1 MKDKKVKDKEE
12 KVDYEGLNSII
23 RTSKIVLKFLTIAL
37 ILGLI
42 IGLFIIIEKTELLK
56 IFITILGL
64 LVPLFVGWT
73 LAWLIEPL
81 IKLLERKNI
90 SRKLGTPIVYLLF
103 LIVMALLIILVVPEF
118 INQLKELISQLPNYL
133 SKVKNFISNL
143 FNKFDTDALDITS
156 IQNDIN
162 GQLEKYV
169 TDFTS
174 NGLSGIV
181 SVVTSILSSGLT
193 VGLSLIIAFYFSLSF
208 DKMARKVNNT
218 LPKSHRNEI
227 INILGQIGDMTRRY
241 VNGTLFSSLIVTI
254 FTFIGLLISGVSSP
268 LLFAIFCGVTN
279 IIPYFGP
286 YIGGIPTIIVGFS
299 ISPLCGVVCLV
310 TILLVQLI
318 EGNIINPIIVGK
330 ATDIHPITIIIGLIV
345 FEHFFGIL
353 GMVLATPIMGA
364 VKILF
369 KYFNEKYHLVDRLL
383 NNNKKVEE

>member
-1 MKDKKVKDKEE
+1 MKDKNKKEE
-12 KVDYEGLNSII
+12 KIDYEGLNSII
-23 RTSKIVLKFLTIAL
+23 KNGKVVLKFLTITL
-37 ILGLI
+37 IFGLI
-42 IGLFIIIEKTELLK
+42 IAFFIILEKMEFLK
-56 IFITILGL
+56 ILVTLLGL

-73 LAWLIEPL
+73 LAWLVEPL

-90 SRKLGTPIVYLLF
+90 KRTFGTTIVYLLF
-103 LIVMALLIILVVPEF
+103 IIVMVLLIVLVVPEF

-133 SKVKNFISNL
+133 SKVKDFISGL
-143 FNKFDTDALDITS
+143 FNKFDTDALDIAS

-268 LLFAIFCGVTN
+268 LLFAIFCGITN

-299 ISPLCGVVCLV
+299 ISPLCGIVCLV
-310 TILLVQLI
+310 TILLVQLV

-369 KYFNEKYHLVDRLL
+369 NYFNEKYHLIDRLL
-383 NNNKKVEE
+383 NNKKPVEE

>member
-1 MKDKKVKDKEE
+1 MKDKKVKDQEE

-169 TDFTS
+169 TEFTS

-383 NNNKKVEE
+383 NNNKTVEE

>member
-1 MKDKKVKDKEE
+1 MKDNKE
-12 KVDYEGLNSII
+12 KIDVEGVNSII
-23 RTSKIVLKFLTIAL
+23 HTSKIVLKFVIIGL
-37 ILGLI
+37 ILALI

-56 IFITILGL
+56 ILITILSL
-64 LVPLFVGWT
+64 LVPLFAGWV
-73 LAWLIEPL
+73 LAWLVEPL

-90 SRKLGTPIVYLLF
+90 NRKLGTTIVYLLF
-103 LIVMALLIILVVPEF
+103 MIIMVLLIVLVVPEF

-133 SKVKNFISNL
+133 SKVKDFIANL
-143 FNKFDTDALDITS
+143 FNRFDTDALDIAS

-169 TDFTS
+169 TEFTS
-174 NGLSGIV
+174 NGLTGIV

-193 VGLSLIIAFYFSLSF
+193 VGLSLIIAFYFSLGF
-208 DKMARKVNNT
+208 DRMAKKVNNT
-218 LPKSHRNEI
+218 LPKNHRNEI

-268 LLFAIFCGVTN
+268 LLFAIFCGITN

-299 ISPLCGVVCLV
+299 ISPLCGIVCLV
-310 TILLVQLI
+310 TILLVQMV
-318 EGNIINPIIVGK
+318 EGNVINPIIVGK
-330 ATDIHPITIIIGLIV
+330 ATDMHPITIIIGLII
-345 FEHFFGIL
+345 FGHFFGIV

-364 VKILF
+364 AKILF
-369 KYFNEKYHLVDRLL
+369 NYFNSKYHLINRLL
-383 NNNKKVEE
+383 NNKTELE

>member
-1 MKDKKVKDKEE
+1 MKDKKVKEE
-12 KVDYEGLNSII
+12 KEKIDYEGLNSII
-23 RTSKIVLKFLTIAL
+23 RTSKVVLKFVTICL

-56 IFITILGL
+56 IFITILSL
-64 LVPLFVGWT
+64 LVPLFVGWV
-73 LAWLIEPL
+73 LAWLVEPL

-90 SRKLGTPIVYLLF
+90 KRTFGTIIVYLLF
-103 LIVMALLIILVVPEF
+103 IIVMALLIVLVVPEF
-118 INQLKELISQLPNYL
+118 ITQLKELISQLPNYL
-133 SKVKNFISNL
+133 SKVKDFISGL
-143 FNKFDTDALDITS
+143 FNRFDTDALDIAT

-162 GQLEKYV
+162 SQLEKYV

-193 VGLSLIIAFYFSLSF
+193 VGLSLIIAFYFSLGF
-208 DKMARKVNNT
+208 DKMAKKVNNT
-218 LPKSHRNEI
+218 LPKSHRVEI

-268 LLFAIFCGVTN
+268 LLFAIFCGITN

-299 ISPLCGVVCLV
+299 ISPLCGIVCLV
-310 TILLVQLI
+310 TILLVQLV
-318 EGNIINPIIVGK
+318 EGNVINPIIVGK
-330 ATDIHPITIIIGLIV
+330 ATDMHPITIIIGLIV
-345 FEHFFGIL
+345 FGHFFGIL

-369 KYFNEKYHLVDRLL
+369 NYFNEKYHLVERLL
-383 NNNKKVEE
+383 NNNKTIEE

>member
-1 MKDKKVKDKEE
+1 MKDNKE
-12 KVDYEGLNSII
+12 KIDVEGVNSII
-23 RTSKIVLKFLTIAL
+23 HTSKIVLKFVIMGL

-56 IFITILGL
+56 IFVTILSL
-64 LVPLFVGWT
+64 LVPLFVGWV
-73 LAWLIEPL
+73 LAWLVEPL
-81 IKLLERKNI
+81 IKLLERKNVN
-90 SRKLGTPIVYLLF
+90 RKLGTTIVYLLF
-103 LIVMALLIILVVPEF
+103 LIVMVLLIVLVVPEF

-133 SKVKNFISNL
+133 SKVKDFISNL
-143 FNKFDTDALDITS
+143 FNRFDTDALDIAA

-169 TDFTS
+169 TEFTS
-174 NGLSGIV
+174 NGLTGIV

-193 VGLSLIIAFYFSLSF
+193 VGLSLIIAFYFSLGF
-208 DKMARKVNNT
+208 DKMAKKVNNT
-218 LPKSHRNEI
+218 LPKTHRNEI

-299 ISPLCGVVCLV
+299 ISPLCGIVCLV
-310 TILLVQLI
+310 TILLVQMV
-318 EGNIINPIIVGK
+318 EGNVINPIIVGK
-330 ATDIHPITIIIGLIV
+330 ATDMHPITIIIGLII
-345 FEHFFGIL
+345 FGHFFGIV

-364 VKILF
+364 AKILF
-369 KYFNEKYHLVDRLL
+369 NYFNNKYHLINRLL
-383 NNNKKVEE
+383 NNNKVESE

>member
-1 MKDKKVKDKEE
+1 MKDNKE
-12 KVDYEGLNSII
+12 KIDVEGVNSII
-23 RTSKIVLKFLTIAL
+23 HTSKIVLKFVIMGL

-56 IFITILGL
+56 IFVTILSL
-64 LVPLFVGWT
+64 LVPLFVGWV
-73 LAWLIEPL
+73 LAWLVEPL
-81 IKLLERKNI
+81 IKLLERKNVN
-90 SRKLGTPIVYLLF
+90 RKLGTTIVYLLF
-103 LIVMALLIILVVPEF
+103 MIVMVLLIVLVVPEF

-133 SKVKNFISNL
+133 SKVKDFISNL
-143 FNKFDTDALDITS
+143 FNRFDTDALDIAA
-156 IQNDIN
+156 IQTDIN
-162 GQLEKYV
+162 TQLEKYV

-174 NGLSGIV
+174 NGLTGIV

-193 VGLSLIIAFYFSLSF
+193 VGLSLIIAFYFSLGF
-208 DKMARKVNNT
+208 DKMAKKVNNT
-218 LPKSHRNEI
+218 LPKTHRNEI

-299 ISPLCGVVCLV
+299 ISPLCGIVCLV
-310 TILLVQLI
+310 TILLVQMV
-318 EGNIINPIIVGK
+318 EGNVINPIIVGK
-330 ATDIHPITIIIGLIV
+330 ATDMHPITIIIGLII
-345 FEHFFGIL
+345 FGHFFGIV

-369 KYFNEKYHLVDRLL
+369 NYFNNKYHLINRLL
-383 NNNKKVEE
+383 NNNKVESE

>member
-1 MKDKKVKDKEE
+1 MKEKNKE
-12 KVDYEGLNSII
+12 KIDYEGLNSII
-23 RTSKIVLKFLTIAL
+23 HSGKIVLKFLTITL
-37 ILGLI
+37 IFGLI
-42 IGLFIIIEKTELLK
+42 IAFFIILEKMEFLK
-56 IFITILGL
+56 ILITLLSL

-90 SRKLGTPIVYLLF
+90 KRTFGTIIVYLLF
-103 LIVMALLIILVVPEF
+103 IIVMVLLIVLVVPEF

-169 TDFTS
+169 TEFTS

-345 FEHFFGIL
+345 FEYFFGIL